1 MCLVPIM
8 AALPSGETFNEQMWV
23 VFFALS
29 RNDPTLSKIDEN
41 TWIELY
47 SKKDANKFSKFLK
60 ERGIEWCVKNMPLDK
75 RFNRADL
82 KAAKEKF
89 PKSGLNWHNALKSQ
103 VVSFRKHQKGKIA
116 SSPTFSVTRQ
126 GEFYELSNLTPFLKK
141 VKIAFGAKFADDRW
155 NPADVWF
162 YKDDAVTKIK
172 DFISHSSVMDSAF
185 MSALPKSKQK
195 AIAIY
200 DVKQLNELLLVL
212 YEKNILIPVSLKK
225 ATGSGAVF
233 TSRVGINNGRKDKEN
248 QPKDPE
254 VTRKIYPIVES
265 GDGYV
270 VGGKRNTG
278 GRNLK
283 YDLKTQVVTL
293 DSNGKQVIKTEYDY
307 VNPGTSKNIVVASS
321 GEFGA
326 AQGGSMSL
334 REAENV
340 IYTAKGINKLRK
352 ERRDVVP
359 NNANILTDVYDNDI
373 ERSKKYMENL
383 AKDLEPSKTNG
394 KLKLG
399 NKEESLLKQK
409 RNALEYAKDAQN
421 KLEMAVAMKASGK
434 EDEII
439 IDLWKSCTS
448 KGIVRR
454 KDFERILSR
463 ATREEKYRAK
473 KLGKNLTDDQA
484 EKIAFDKLSTK
495 VSPSIKIPASIHLK
509 LY

>member
-1 MCLVPIM
+1 M

-23 VFFALS
+23 IFFALS
-29 RNDPTLSKIDEN
+29 RKDPTLSKIDEN

-47 SKKDANKFSKFLK
+47 SQRDRNKFDKFLK
-60 ERGIEWCVKNMPLDK
+60 ERGIEWCVKNMPLDI
-75 RFNRADL
+75 RFNTADL
-82 KAAKEKF
+82 KAAQAKF
-89 PKSGLNWHNALKSQ
+89 PSKKEGGLDWHNALKSQ

-116 SSPTFSVTRQ
+116 SSETFKVTRQ
-126 GEFYELSNLTPFLKK
+126 GEFYALSNLTPFLKK
-141 VKIAFGAKFADDRW
+141 VKSAFGAKFADDRW

-162 YKDDAVTKIK
+162 YKDEAVKQIK
-172 DFISHSSVMDSAF
+172 DMIAHSSVMDNNF

-195 AIAIY
+195 GVAIY

-233 TSRVGINNGRKDKEN
+233 TSRVGITNGRKDKDN
-248 QPKDPE
+248 QPKDP
-254 VTRKIYPIVES
+254 VISKKQYPITNDG
-265 GDGYV
+265 GDYI
-270 VGGKRNTG
+270 VGGKRSDG

-283 YDLKTQVVTL
+283 YDLKTQVATL
-293 DSNGKQVIKTEYDY
+293 DANGKQVIKTEYDY
-307 VNPGTSKNIVVASS
+307 VNPGTTNNIVVQSS

-326 AQGGSMSL
+326 AGGGSISMDQ
-334 REAENV
+334 AESV
-340 IYTAKGINKLRK
+340 FYTARGKSAVNKA
-352 ERRDVVP
+352 RRDAVP

-373 ERSKKYMENL
+373 DRSKKYMENM
-383 AKDLEPSKTNG
+383 AKEIDSSTAKG
-394 KLKLG
+394 QLKLG
-399 NKEESLLKQK
+399 NKKLNKNAELK
-409 RNALEYAKDAQN
+409 YAKDAQN
-421 KLEMAVAMKASGK
+421 KLEMALAIKESGK

-454 KDFERILSR
+454 KDFERILGR
-463 ATREEKYRAK
+463 AAREEKYRAK
-473 KLGKNLTDDQA
+473 KLGKTISTEQA

-495 VSPSIKIPASIHLK
+495 VSPSVKIPASVHLK